1 MKLLE
6 LHTKEKDTIFQVKV
20 EHDDWKDISLGN
32 NITLDDIKKA
42 VDGPPTGTYK
52 FDISVLTSLVEEYIG
67 DGPNGYGPA
76 AGTWDEMDFETL
88 SMGDDVLKIK
98 YEFSGI
104 DKHRDT
110 KHKTGTI
117 TIMATWRQ

>member
-6 LHTKEKDTIFQVKV
+6 LHTKEKDPIFQVKV
-20 EHDDWKDISLGN
+20 EHDDWKDISLGS

-88 SMGDDVLKIK
+88 SIGDDVLKIK

-110 KHKTGTI
+110 KRKTGTI
-117 TIMATWRQ
+117 TIMAT